1 MIIIWFFIKFHLFYW
16 DLSYYFLIVSFFIL
30 FLIQLYKDSIIP
42 KVPKLIFLLLMILF
56 TLFYNFSPENRINP
70 FLTGIWLI
78 FFYVLIEKHYNKN
91 IDNSK
96 NIIIDNSNIFKN
108 WKRNG
113 KIIITIMGGAFLS
126 AIIAYVLFLLFSLL

>member
-1 MIIIWFFIKFHLFYW
+1 
-16 DLSYYFLIVSFFIL
+16 L